1 MSERTNTDDET
12 SLQADDLIL
21 LAQDL
26 EDALDNQDFSEVADL
41 FEQDAAAAWFSVG
54 PSRTYEI
61 LSLVARYLSED
72 RPTTRV
78 ARAILN
84 RNSQDRHDSSAALFT
99 RNFEDPREGFFFAL
113 LRMRDY
119 RLNGRATEALEQ
131 SKALDAQ
138 LGQLQPLFDIHKGW
152 ALHVTVHIG
161 VTAMLAGHFTRA
173 LTYFTRAQMQ
183 APVPKYSFLTRDAL
197 VKSALIHACFGNSA
211 TANSLLKRAIQIP
224 RTSSWI
230 ETHIDAQRNFT
241 EALISNHDYDGTLQ
255 KLEAM
260 SLDDIDEMWPFYIL
274 AVHRILEARGHQ
286 DEIEHRMERF
296 DSMPLPK
303 IDGEGFSGS
312 IIPLKRAMVAMKA
325 GRVTEAQAF
334 LDRADQRLAY
344 TQLFQAAAHIYAGR
358 AQEAIQDA
366 TRLRSKIRGF
376 RLMEVR
382 RLSILA
388 AAQYQT
394 DEIPDCIETLK
405 RAAGLPRGLTPLEV
419 HLFSPETRE
428 LAAARV
434 PNWPE
439 DDGGP
444 SAFLTGLPK
453 VESTLTNREVEII
466 RHLAQELTRAEL
478 AEAMFISVNTLKTHL
493 KSIYRKLGVSSAA
506 DAVLGA
512 QRRGLI

>member
-21 LAQDL
+21 LAQDI

-211 TANSLLKRAIQIP
+211 TANSLLKRAERIQ

-230 ETHIDAQRNFT
+230 ETHIDAHRYFAEVLITNDDY
-241 EALISNHDYDGTLQ
+241 EGALH

-260 SLDDIDEMWPFYIL
+260 SHEDIDELWPFYIL
-274 AVHRILEARGHQ
+274 AVHRILEAGGHQ
-286 DEIEHRMERF
+286 DEVEQRMAKF
-296 DSMPLPK
+296 DAMPFPK

-312 IIPLKRAMVAMKA
+312 IIPLKRAITAMRR
-325 GRVTEAQAF
+325 GQVTEAQAF

-344 TQLFQAAAHIYAGR
+344 TQLFQAAAHIYSGH
-358 AQEAIQDA
+358 AQEAIREA
-366 TRLRSKIRGF
+366 TRLRSRIRGF

-394 DEIPDCIETLK
+394 DQISDCLETLQ
-405 RAAGLPRGLTPLEV
+405 RAAELPRGLTPLEV

-428 LAAARV
+428 LAAERV
-434 PNWPE
+434 PAWPE
-439 DDGGP
+439 DDNGP
-444 SAFLTGLPK
+444 SVFLTGLPK
-453 VESTLTNREVEII
+453 AESTLTEREVEII
-466 RHLAQELTRAEL
+466 RHLAQEHTRAEM

-493 KSIYRKLGVSSAA
+493 KSIYRKLGVSSAS

-512 QRRGLI
+512 KRRGLI

>member
-12 SLQADDLIL
+12 SLQADDLVL

-61 LSLVARYLSED
+61 LSLVARYLSDD

-84 RNSQDRHDSSAALFT
+84 RNSQNRHDSSAALFT

-260 SLDDIDEMWPFYIL
+260 SLDDIDEMWPFYI
-274 AVHRILEARGHQ
+274 
-286 DEIEHRMERF
+286 
-296 DSMPLPK
+296 SP
-303 IDGEGFSGS
+303 S
-312 IIPLKRAMVAMKA
+312 IASWKPGGIK
-325 GRVTEAQAF
+325 
-334 LDRADQRLAY
+334 
-344 TQLFQAAAHIYAGR
+344 
-358 AQEAIQDA
+358 
-366 TRLRSKIRGF
+366 TRLNT
-376 RLMEVR
+376 
-382 RLSILA
+382 A
-388 AAQYQT
+388 W
-394 DEIPDCIETLK
+394 
-405 RAAGLPRGLTPLEV
+405 RGLTPCPYPKSMGKAFPEAS
-419 HLFSPETRE
+419 SPSN
-428 LAAARV
+428 A
-434 PNWPE
+434 PWSP
-439 DDGGP
+439 
-444 SAFLTGLPK
+444 
-453 VESTLTNREVEII
+453 
-466 RHLAQELTRAEL
+466 
-478 AEAMFISVNTLKTHL
+478 
-493 KSIYRKLGVSSAA
+493 
-506 DAVLGA
+506 
-512 QRRGLI
+512 